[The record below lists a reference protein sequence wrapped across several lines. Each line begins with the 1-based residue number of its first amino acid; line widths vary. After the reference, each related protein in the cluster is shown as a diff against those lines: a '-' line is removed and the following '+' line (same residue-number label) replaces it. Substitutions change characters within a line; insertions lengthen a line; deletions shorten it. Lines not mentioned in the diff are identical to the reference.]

1 MDLVEIK
8 EGKKRIGIWINKLKT
23 RLSIIMKGENRL
35 KILEFLENSG
45 QALEE
50 LFFIFTVPYGTSFP
64 GAEYRLRKFREAREN
79 LKTFKKDKRRF
90 DDLLYRLR
98 KDELV
103 DDIEKGEKSFLRL
116 TQRGKEILNKL
127 RDKKDNAMPDAKY
140 QSQNDDNLKI
150 IIFDIPEGERRKRVW
165 LRSALK
171 NLNFAM
177 LQKSVWVGKSKL
189 PHEFAIDLNKLKI
202 ISYVEIFAI
211 SKTGSLKQL
220 KF

>member
-1 MDLVEIK
+1 
-8 EGKKRIGIWINKLKT
+8 
-23 RLSIIMKGENRL
+23 MKGENRL

-45 QALEE
+45 QAIEE
-50 LFFIFTVPYGTSFP
+50 LFFIFTMPYGTSFH
-64 GAEYRLRKFREAREN
+64 GAEYRLRKFRETREN
-79 LKTFKKDKRRF
+79 LKTLKKDKRRF

-103 DDIEKGEKSFLRL
+103 DDIEKGKKSFLRL
-116 TQRGKEILNKL
+116 TQRGKGILNKL
-127 RDKKDNAMPDAKY
+127 RNKKDKAMPSAKY
-140 QSQNDDNLKI
+140 QSQNNDNLKI
-150 IIFDIPEGERRKRVW
+150 IIFDIPEEDRRKRVW

-171 NLNFAM
+171 NLNFTM
-177 LQKSVWVGKSKL
+177 LQKSVWAGKSKL

-202 ISYVEIFAI
+202 ISHVEIFAI

>member
-1 MDLVEIK
+1 
-8 EGKKRIGIWINKLKT
+8 
-23 RLSIIMKGENRL
+23 MKGENRL

-50 LFFIFTVPYGTSFP
+50 LFFIFTVPYGTSFH
-64 GAEYRLRKFREAREN
+64 GAEYRLRKFRAAKEN
-79 LKTFKKDKRRF
+79 LKTLKKDKRRF

-103 DDIEKGEKSFLRL
+103 DDIEKGEKSLLRL
-116 TQRGKEILNKL
+116 TQRGKEILSRL
-127 RDKKDNAMPDAKY
+127 RDKKDKALPDAKY

-171 NLNFAM
+171 NLNFTM
-177 LQKSVWVGKSKL
+177 LQKSVWAGKSKL

-202 ISYVEIFAI
+202 ISYVEIFSI

>member
-23 RLSIIMKGENRL
+23 RLSIFMKGENRL
-35 KILEFLENSG
+35 KILEFLENSS
-45 QALEE
+45 QA
-50 LFFIFTVPYGTSFP
+50 I
-64 GAEYRLRKFREAREN
+64 EAREN
-79 LKTFKKDKRRF
+79 LKTLKKDKRRF

-116 TQRGKEILNKL
+116 TQRGKEILSKL
-127 RDKKDNAMPDAKY
+127 RDKKDNALPDAKY

-171 NLNFAM
+171 NLNFTM
-177 LQKSVWVGKSKL
+177 LQKSVWAGKSKL

-202 ISYVEIFAI
+202 ISHVEIFAI